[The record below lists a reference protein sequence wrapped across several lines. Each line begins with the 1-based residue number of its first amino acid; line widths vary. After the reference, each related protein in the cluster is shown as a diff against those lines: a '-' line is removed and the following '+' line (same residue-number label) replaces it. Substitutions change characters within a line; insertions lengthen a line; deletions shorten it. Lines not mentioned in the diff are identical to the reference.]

1 MIKVNLLGEVKR
13 EKAARRPLIAL
24 AGANINNYILLGL
37 IVIAGT
43 WIGFRWWRLS
53 SQLDAINE
61 EIAVNQKEYDRL
73 KPIIEEVEN
82 FKKKNAELK
91 HKIEVIEQLKA
102 NQFGPVR
109 IMDEVS
115 KALPDLVW
123 LTKTDMSGFTI
134 NLAGQALSENAV
146 ANFIANLA
154 ASPFFSEPN
163 LRQMRQ
169 DQQGVFSF
177 DLSCGFSPK
186 PRESGEGTQR

>member
-13 EKAARRPLIAL
+13 KKAARQPRIAL
-24 AGANINNYILLGL
+24 AGANVNNYIVLGL
-37 IVIAGT
+37 IVIAAV
-43 WIGFRWWRLS
+43 WIGFRWWRLT
-53 SQLDAINE
+53 SQLEAINE
-61 EIAVNQKEYDRL
+61 EIALNQKEYDRL

-123 LTKTDMSGFTI
+123 LTKMDMAGFTI
-134 NLAGQALSENAV
+134 SLAGQALSENAV

-186 PRESGEGTQR
+186 PREAGEGTQR

>member
-13 EKAARRPLIAL
+13 EKAARRPLLTL
-24 AGANINNYILLGL
+24 AGANVNNYILLGC
-37 IVIAGT
+37 IVVAAA
-43 WIGFRWWRLS
+43 WVGFRWWKLS
-53 SQLDAINE
+53 SQLSSIQE
-61 EIAVNQKEYDRL
+61 EVAVNQKEFDRL
-73 KPIIEEVEN
+73 KPIIEEVES

-123 LTKTDMSGFTI
+123 LTKMEMSGTTI
-134 NLAGQALSENAV
+134 NLAGQALNENAV

-154 ASPFFSEPN
+154 SSPFFSEPT
-163 LRQMRQ
+163 LKVMRQ
-169 DQQGVFSF
+169 DQQNVFSF
-177 DLSCGFSPK
+177 DLSFGFTPT
-186 PRESGEGTQR
+186 PRTEGGAAKQ